1 MIQGIHH
8 TSFTVSDL
16 DAAERFFVGLIGMQR
31 IGGGVYNFDYVRRS
45 VGYPDATLKIAV
57 LAFTDHQAG
66 EPVSGADSVRPTRRR
81 ADGPSHEPAGQRPRV
96 FRLPR

>member
-31 IGGGVYNFDYVRRS
+31 IGGGVYNFDRIQT
-45 VGYPDATLKIAV
+45 G
-57 LAFTDHQAG
+57 TDI
-66 EPVSGADSVRPTRRR
+66 
-81 ADGPSHEPAGQRPRV
+81 
-96 FRLPR
+96 